1 MPLDPADKATI
12 TALIVKLQTQLT
24 SLQAMVAQKQTN
36 ADAAR
41 ASLAQAQQQ
50 IGHLQDLVQQLTASR
65 NALFG
70 P

>member
-24 SLQAMVAQKQTN
+24 ALQAMVAQKQTN

-50 IGHLQDLVQQLTASR
+50 IGRLQDLVQQLTASR